1 MPKGN
6 EEIDEFLN
14 KICYKPNNFMRNM
27 VIGKF
32 KKKKNLSTSC
42 QKPVEIIIMIIKII
56 INNNNNKS
64 YVFSIIEICYMLVVT
79 LEVSK
84 VMIFNRWLFCIFQI

>member
-1 MPKGN
+1 MKQAIRSRNDPLYIIHIHCHKSLPGPMPKGN

-32 KKKKNLSTSC
+32 KKKKPFHVLSKTSW
-42 QKPVEIIIMIIKII
+42 
-56 INNNNNKS
+56 NNNNDN
-64 YVFSIIEICYMLVVT
+64 
-79 LEVSK
+79 
-84 VMIFNRWLFCIFQI
+84 